1 MKENDLEDMFGRG
14 AVSPCERRARG
25 MVRVLHLMKTSI
37 GGGWAL
43 RQMRELVKAGI
54 EVHVAIPTD
63 GPLIE
68 KYREYGV
75 VVHAI
80 SYSLKN
86 LLASIRRLRE
96 IVEEVRPDIIHSHF
110 VLTTL
115 IMRIGLRD
123 IPIPRVFQVPGPLHL
138 ENWFFRNL
146 EIHLAQK
153 NDFWCGSCE
162 WTNACYEQSGIDR
175 ERIFLAYYGG
185 DLTKIYKR
193 EGSLKKTLGL
203 KQSDI
208 VIGMVAF
215 MYAPKRYLGQKRGLK
230 GHEDFIDA
238 LAMLIDDFP
247 NLYGVCIGGAW
258 NGATKY
264 ERKIVDYGKKR
275 CGERLRFLGTRKD
288 VFDLYGDMYIAVH
301 PSHSENLGGAAE
313 SMLLEVPTIATDVG
327 GFPDLV
333 KHEETGLLVPPKNP
347 NALAEAIRSMLQGK
361 YELDTFKKKAKALAL
376 KLVDVKVNAQD
387 VLEMYSSILAR
398 KSL

>member
-1 MKENDLEDMFGRG
+1 
-14 AVSPCERRARG
+14 
-25 MVRVLHLMKTSI
+25 
-37 GGGWAL
+37 
-43 RQMRELVKAGI
+43 
-54 EVHVAIPTD
+54 
-63 GPLIE
+63 
-68 KYREYGV
+68 
-75 VVHAI
+75 
-80 SYSLKN
+80 
-86 LLASIRRLRE
+86 
-96 IVEEVRPDIIHSHF
+96 
-110 VLTTL
+110 
-115 IMRIGLRD
+115 
-123 IPIPRVFQVPGPLHL
+123 
-138 ENWFFRNL
+138 
-146 EIHLAQK
+146 
-153 NDFWCGSCE
+153 
-162 WTNACYEQSGIDR
+162 
-175 ERIFLAYYGG
+175 
-185 DLTKIYKR
+185 
-193 EGSLKKTLGL
+193 
-203 KQSDI
+203 
-208 VIGMVAF
+208 
-215 MYAPKRYLGQKRGLK
+215 
-230 GHEDFIDA
+230 DFIDA

-288 VFDLYGDMYIAVH
+288 VFDLYGDMDIAVH

-387 VLEMYSSILAR
+387 VLEMYSSILAK